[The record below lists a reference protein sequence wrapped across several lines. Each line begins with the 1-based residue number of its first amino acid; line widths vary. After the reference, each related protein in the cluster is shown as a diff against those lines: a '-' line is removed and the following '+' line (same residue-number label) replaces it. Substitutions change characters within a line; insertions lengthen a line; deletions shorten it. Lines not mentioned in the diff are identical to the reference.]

1 MRVTN
6 LTNHK
11 SVVIRINDRGPFRS
25 NRIIDL
31 SYTAAWKLGYAN
43 AGSAE
48 VEVQQLFPK

>member
-1 MRVTN
+1 M
-6 LTNHK
+6 
-11 SVVIRINDRGPFRS
+11 IRINDRGPFRS